1 MENELVGV
9 SKNICRI
16 RELIER
22 VAETGLN
29 IVVCGETG
37 VGKELVVQ
45 SLYQKSDRVGKPF
58 VKVNCAALPDT
69 LLESEMFGYEQGAFT
84 GAEKRRRGKFEQA
97 NGGVLFLD
105 EIGDMTLPLQSK
117 LLHVLQGGDF
127 TPLGSEKAVRTDAW
141 VIAATNHDLEKSL
154 TAGKFREDL
163 YFRLSAIK
171 IFVEPL
177 RNRPEDIPYLID
189 YYIHK
194 YKAEYNTK
202 DLKAPRQKTID
213 RLCAYGWP
221 GNVRELQNM
230 LKRLMILGDA
240 EENING
246 MLGGTAQ
253 PVEAPGVRPDAAS
266 PALRGSST
274 SRSCPTSPP
283 CPSKRCAKRPWTRSR
298 RKSFPTCS
306 KKRPGIAA
314 RRPSCSRSATRPFST
329 RSRTLGSIRPPTHS
343 IDRRMSCP
351 FQCVGKIFSKVMDL
365 LSHRAGARAR
375 THHLQ
380 QSVNNPV

>member
-266 PALRGSST
+266 TGAPRLFDIQELSDLST
-274 SRSCPTSPP
+274 LSLKKMRKKAMDQVEKEVISYVLEKTAWNRSKATKLLKISYKTLLYKIKDLGIQPP
-283 CPSKRCAKRPWTRSR
+283 PDA
-298 RKSFPTCS
+298 F
-306 KKRPGIAA
+306 
-314 RRPSCSRSATRPFST
+314 
-329 RSRTLGSIRPPTHS
+329 
-343 IDRRMSCP
+343 D
-351 FQCVGKIFSKVMDL
+351 
-365 LSHRAGARAR
+365 
-375 THHLQ
+375 
-380 QSVNNPV
+380 